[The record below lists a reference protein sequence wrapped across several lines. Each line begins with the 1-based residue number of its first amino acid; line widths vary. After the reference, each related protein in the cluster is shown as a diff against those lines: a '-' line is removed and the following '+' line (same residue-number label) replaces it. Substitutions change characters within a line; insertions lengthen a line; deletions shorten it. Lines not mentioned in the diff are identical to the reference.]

1 MKGCY
6 VGQENT
12 SRMNLKIKLLKIFR
26 INNADQAEMN
36 EDLIFENEIIG
47 KIVSTNPAFAIIKM
61 AKFDSFKNKN
71 ISSRSNNKIKIIKPE
86 IYLITKDF

>member
-1 MKGCY
+1 MQLILLKGCY

-12 SRMNLKIKLLKIFR
+12 SRMNLKNKIAKRIFR
-26 INNADQAEMN
+26 INNADQVEMN

-71 ISSRSNNKIKIIKPE
+71 ISSRSNNKIKINKPE
-86 IYLITKDF
+86 YI

>member
-12 SRMNLKIKLLKIFR
+12 SRMNLKNKIAKRIFR

-61 AKFDSFKNKN
+61 AKFDSFKTK
-71 ISSRSNNKIKIIKPE
+71 ISAQDQIIKLKF
-86 IYLITKDF
+86 ISQSIFYN